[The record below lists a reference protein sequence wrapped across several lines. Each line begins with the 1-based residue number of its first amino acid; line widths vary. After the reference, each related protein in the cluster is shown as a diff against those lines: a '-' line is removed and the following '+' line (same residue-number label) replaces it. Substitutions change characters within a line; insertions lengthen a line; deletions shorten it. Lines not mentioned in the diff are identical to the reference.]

1 MLLLSILLLWHDFE
15 QYYCNKLCIME
26 NIFNKIGYSVAL
38 KKENQNDI
46 AVSLLSINNNDG
58 TPRWIWNANC
68 NNPLFLKF
76 YNVGSKRAFL
86 FASLIK
92 LVFLLKLQKIAF
104 QKKTYFVSNS
114 GHPLFDFNAHW
125 ALFTGTVGPN
135 NKAILY
141 ANNSFYKIAT
151 TSNAK
156 KLINHEHQMLEKVNA
171 IPTSFIIPKTTKIS
185 KEVIQL
191 TDISNQGK
199 RLKKITSS
207 HLKSL
212 IEMNTI
218 EKQTIKVSDW
228 DLFTS
233 LKSEFETI
241 TDKRIPK
248 NIIRKIHTI
257 LNSIPSDEWVELS
270 LSQGDFTQWNM
281 FEKNGKLSIYDW
293 ELASS
298 DKPKAFDYFHFII
311 QNDILVDRKCWKE
324 IYSDIIKHSKDE
336 FSKELFNYDLEE
348 LNNYLKWYLLINCMH
363 YLKVYASQP
372 KWHLQIEWLL
382 QVWNEALNTFLL
394 EEHTSR
400 ELVIMDVFDAIQN
413 QEYAALKFQNGY
425 PEKLSLNS
433 DIDLVIDK
441 KMNDTIMQVLKR
453 HSLVTKITTCKR
465 SFMNTLQVFTNDANI
480 LSIDLIWQLKRRN
493 LEILDAK
500 KVIATNFTNTYGVKN
515 ASNIDTARYVVMFYI
530 LNGAKIPSKYLVYEE
545 AIRNSNDGIDLTI
558 ADYFKDSTKNKFSL
572 LYFINQY
579 KSNKGLHY
587 LKNTLNYCIDT
598 LKNSKKSNG
607 FIVTF
612 SGVDGAGKS
621 TVIENIAYRIEKQ
634 FRKPVVVLRHRPS
647 VLPILSVWSKGKE
660 KAHQDT
666 ISNLPRQGKNSSF
679 LSSLLRFTYY
689 YCDYLFGQFVIYFKH
704 ILRGHVVIYDRYYFD
719 FINDSK
725 RSNIVLPKNISRFGY
740 NLLLKPKF
748 NFFLF
753 ADASIILNRKKEL
766 SKETIESLTKD
777 YTQLFQS
784 LQSKSSSS
792 VYMPINNIDLE
803 TTLNQIIKTV
813 NLA

>member
-1 MLLLSILLLWHDFE
+1 
-15 QYYCNKLCIME
+15 ME
-26 NIFNKIGYSVAL
+26 NIFNKTGYSVSL
-38 KKENQNDI
+38 KKENLNDV
-46 AVSLLSINNNDG
+46 AVNLLSINNPDG
-58 TPRWIWNANC
+58 SPRWIWNAKC
-68 NNPLFLKF
+68 NKPLFLKF

-86 FASLIK
+86 FASIIK
-92 LVFLLKLQKIAF
+92 LIFTLKLQKIAF
-104 QKKTYFVSNS
+104 KKKTYFVSKIDNQ
-114 GHPLFDFNAHW
+114 LFEFDTNW

-151 TSNAK
+151 TSNAQT
-156 KLINHEHQMLEKVNA
+156 LINDEHQMLEKINA
-171 IPTSFIIPKTTKIS
+171 ISTTFITPKTAKIS
-185 KEVIQL
+185 SEIIQL
-191 TDISNQGK
+191 SDISNNGK

-212 IEMNTI
+212 IEMNKI
-218 EKQTIKVSDW
+218 ENKTIKVGNW
-228 DLFTS
+228 NLFTN
-233 LKSEFETI
+233 LKNEFQTI
-241 TDKRIPK
+241 DDKRIPK
-248 NIIRKIHTI
+248 NTIRKINTI
-257 LNSIPSDEWVELS
+257 LNAIPADEIVEIS

-281 FEKNGKLSIYDW
+281 FENKGKLSIYDW

-311 QNDILVDRKCWKE
+311 QNDVLVDHKCWKE
-324 IYSDIIKHSKDE
+324 IYSDIINFSKDE
-336 FSKELFNYDLEE
+336 FSKEIFNYDLDE

-363 YLKVYASQP
+363 YLKVYAEQP
-372 KWHLQIEWLL
+372 KWHVQVEWLL
-382 QVWNEALNTFLL
+382 QVWTEALNTFFL
-394 EEHTSR
+394 EENTSR
-400 ELVIMDVFDAIQN
+400 ELVIMDLFDAIQN
-413 QEYAALKFQNGY
+413 QEYAALKFQNDY

-441 KMNDTIMQVLKR
+441 KMNDTIIQILKR
-453 HSLVTKITTCKR
+453 HSLVSKITTCKR
-465 SFMNTLQVFTNDANI
+465 SFMNTIQVFTNDADI

-493 LEILDAK
+493 LEILDTQ
-500 KVIATNFTNTYGVKN
+500 KVIATNFINNYGIKN
-515 ASNIDTARYVVMFYI
+515 ASNIDTARYVVLFYI
-530 LNGAKIPSKYLVYEE
+530 LNGAKIPNKYLVYEQAIINSNE
-545 AIRNSNDGIDLTI
+545 AIDLNMS
-558 ADYFKDSTKNKFSL
+558 DYFKDASKDKHL
-572 LYFINQY
+572 LLHFINQY
-579 KSNKGLHY
+579 KSNKGLNY
-587 LKNTLNYCIDT
+587 LKNTFNYIIDT
-598 LKNSKKSNG
+598 MKNSKKSNG

-634 FRKPVVVLRHRPS
+634 FRKKVVILRHRPS

-666 ISNLPRQGKNSSF
+666 ISSLPRQGKNSNF

-725 RSNIVLPKNISRFGY
+725 RSNIVLPKNISRFCY
-740 NLLLKPKF
+740 NLLLKPKY

-753 ADASIILNRKKEL
+753 ADANIILNRKKEL

-777 YTQLFQS
+777 YTQLFNS

-792 VYMPINNIDLE
+792 IYMPINNIDLE

>member
-1 MLLLSILLLWHDFE
+1 
-15 QYYCNKLCIME
+15 ME
-26 NIFNKIGYSVAL
+26 NIFNKIGFAVSL
-38 KKENQNDI
+38 KKENQNDV
-46 AVSLLSINNNDG
+46 AVTLLSINNPDG
-58 TPRWIWNANC
+58 TPRWIWNAKC
-68 NNPLFLKF
+68 NKPLFLKF

-86 FASLIK
+86 FASIIK

-104 QKKTYFVSNS
+104 KKKTYFISKLGNE
-114 GHPLFDFNAHW
+114 LFDFNNDW
-125 ALFTGTVGPN
+125 AIFTGTVGPN

-151 TSNAK
+151 TANAQT
-156 KLINHEHQMLEKVNA
+156 LINDEHKMLEKINSIA
-171 IPTSFIIPKTTKIS
+171 TTFITPKTTKIS
-185 KEVIQL
+185 NEVIQL
-191 TDISNQGK
+191 SDISNNGK
-199 RLKKITSS
+199 RLKKINSS
-207 HLKSL
+207 HLNSL
-212 IEMNTI
+212 IEMNKI
-218 EKQTIKVSDW
+218 ENKTIKVSDW
-228 DLFTS
+228 ELFTN
-233 LKSEFETI
+233 LKNEFKTI
-241 TDKRIPK
+241 NDKRIPK
-248 NIIRKIHTI
+248 NTIRKINAI
-257 LNSIPSDEWVELS
+257 LNTIPTDELVELS

-281 FEKNGKLSIYDW
+281 FEKDGKLSIYDW

-311 QNDILVDRKCWKE
+311 QNDVLVDHKSWKE
-324 IYSDIIKHSKDE
+324 IYSDIINFSKDE
-336 FSKELFNYDLEE
+336 FSDEIFNYDLDE

-363 YLKVYASQP
+363 YLKVYADQP
-372 KWHLQIEWLL
+372 KWHVQVEWLL
-382 QVWNEALNTFLL
+382 QVWTEALNIFLL
-394 EEHTSR
+394 EENTSR
-400 ELVIMDVFDAIQN
+400 ELVIMDLFDAIQN
-413 QEYAALKFQNGY
+413 QEYAALKFQNGF

-441 KMNDTIMQVLKR
+441 KMNDTIIQVLKR
-453 HSLVTKITTCKR
+453 HSLVSKITTCKR
-465 SFMNTLQVFTNDANI
+465 SFMNTIQVFTNDANI
-480 LSIDLIWQLKRRN
+480 LSVDLIWQLKRRN
-493 LEILDAK
+493 LEILNAE
-500 KVIATNFTNTYGVKN
+500 KVIANNFINTYGVKN
-515 ASNIDTARYVVMFYI
+515 ASNIDTARYVVLFYI
-530 LNGAKIPSKYLVYEE
+530 LNGAKIPAKYLVYEE
-545 AIRNSNDGIDLTI
+545 AISNSNEAIDLNI
-558 ADYFKDSTKNKFSL
+558 AGYFNDNSKDKFL
-572 LYFINQY
+572 LQYFINQY
-579 KSNKGLHY
+579 KSNKGLNHI
-587 LKNTLNYCIDT
+587 KNTFNYIIDT

-634 FRKPVVVLRHRPS
+634 FRKKVVVLRHRPS

-666 ISNLPRQGKNSSF
+666 ISSLPRQGKNSSF

-740 NLLLKPKF
+740 NLLLKPKY

-753 ADASIILNRKKEL
+753 ADANIILNRKKEL

-777 YTQLFQS
+777 YTQLFNS
-784 LQSKSSSS
+784 LQSNSNSS

>member
-1 MLLLSILLLWHDFE
+1 
-15 QYYCNKLCIME
+15 ME
-26 NIFNKIGYSVAL
+26 NIFNKTGYSVSL
-38 KKENQNDI
+38 KKENLNDV
-46 AVSLLSINNNDG
+46 AVNLLSINNPDG
-58 TPRWIWNANC
+58 SPRWIWNAKC
-68 NNPLFLKF
+68 NKPLFLKF

-86 FASLIK
+86 FASIIK
-92 LVFLLKLQKIAF
+92 LIFTLKLQKIAF
-104 QKKTYFVSNS
+104 KKKTYFVSKIDNQ
-114 GHPLFDFNAHW
+114 LFEFDTNW

-151 TSNAK
+151 TSNAQT
-156 KLINHEHQMLEKVNA
+156 LINDEHQMLEKINA
-171 IPTSFIIPKTTKIS
+171 ISTTFITPKTAKIS
-185 KEVIQL
+185 SEIIQL
-191 TDISNQGK
+191 SDISNNGK

-212 IEMNTI
+212 IEMNKI
-218 EKQTIKVSDW
+218 ENKTIKVGNW
-228 DLFTS
+228 NLFTN
-233 LKSEFETI
+233 LKNEFQTI
-241 TDKRIPK
+241 DDKRIPK
-248 NIIRKIHTI
+248 NTIRKINTI
-257 LNSIPSDEWVELS
+257 LNAIPADEIVEIS

-281 FEKNGKLSIYDW
+281 FENKGKLSIYDW

-311 QNDILVDRKCWKE
+311 QNDVLVDHKCWKE
-324 IYSDIIKHSKDE
+324 IYSDIINFSKDE
-336 FSKELFNYDLEE
+336 FSKEIFNYDLDE

-363 YLKVYASQP
+363 YLKVYAEQP
-372 KWHLQIEWLL
+372 KWHVQVEWLL
-382 QVWNEALNTFLL
+382 QVWTEALNTFFL
-394 EEHTSR
+394 EENTSR
-400 ELVIMDVFDAIQN
+400 ELVIMDLFDAIQN
-413 QEYAALKFQNGY
+413 QEYAALKFQNDY

-441 KMNDTIMQVLKR
+441 KMNDTIIQILKR
-453 HSLVTKITTCKR
+453 HSLVSKITTCKR
-465 SFMNTLQVFTNDANI
+465 SFMNTIQVFTNDADI

-493 LEILDAK
+493 LEILDTQ
-500 KVIATNFTNTYGVKN
+500 KVIATNFINNYGVKN
-515 ASNIDTARYVVMFYI
+515 ASNIDTARYVVLFYI
-530 LNGAKIPSKYLVYEE
+530 LNGAKIPNKYLVYEQAIINSNE
-545 AIRNSNDGIDLTI
+545 AIDLNMS
-558 ADYFKDSTKNKFSL
+558 DYFKDASKDKHL
-572 LYFINQY
+572 LLHFINQY
-579 KSNKGLHY
+579 KSNKGLNY
-587 LKNTLNYCIDT
+587 LKNTFNYIIDT
-598 LKNSKKSNG
+598 MKNSKKSNG

-634 FRKPVVVLRHRPS
+634 FRKKVVILRHRPS

-666 ISNLPRQGKNSSF
+666 ISSLPRQGKNSNF

-725 RSNIVLPKNISRFGY
+725 RSNIVLPKNISRFCY
-740 NLLLKPKF
+740 NLLLKPKY

-753 ADASIILNRKKEL
+753 ADANIILNRKKEL

-777 YTQLFQS
+777 YTQLFNS

-792 VYMPINNIDLE
+792 IYMPINNIDLE

>member
-1 MLLLSILLLWHDFE
+1 
-15 QYYCNKLCIME
+15 ME
-26 NIFNKIGYSVAL
+26 NIFNKTGYSVSL
-38 KKENQNDI
+38 KKENLNDV
-46 AVSLLSINNNDG
+46 AVNLLSINNPDG
-58 TPRWIWNANC
+58 SPRWIWNAKC
-68 NNPLFLKF
+68 NKPLFLKF

-86 FASLIK
+86 FASIIK
-92 LVFLLKLQKIAF
+92 LIFTLKLQKIAF
-104 QKKTYFVSNS
+104 KKKTYFVSKIDNQ
-114 GHPLFDFNAHW
+114 LFEFDTNW

-151 TSNAK
+151 TSNAQT
-156 KLINHEHQMLEKVNA
+156 LINDEHQMLEKINA
-171 IPTSFIIPKTTKIS
+171 ISTTFITPKTAKIS
-185 KEVIQL
+185 SEIIQL
-191 TDISNQGK
+191 SDISNNGK

-212 IEMNTI
+212 IEMNKI
-218 EKQTIKVSDW
+218 ENKTIKVGNW
-228 DLFTS
+228 NLFTN
-233 LKSEFETI
+233 LKNEFQTI
-241 TDKRIPK
+241 DDKRIPK
-248 NIIRKIHTI
+248 NTIRKINTI
-257 LNSIPSDEWVELS
+257 LNAIPADEIVEIS

-281 FEKNGKLSIYDW
+281 FENKGKLSIYDW

-311 QNDILVDRKCWKE
+311 QNDVLVDHKCWKE
-324 IYSDIIKHSKDE
+324 IYSDIINFSKDE
-336 FSKELFNYDLEE
+336 FSKEIFNYDLDE

-363 YLKVYASQP
+363 YLKVYAEQP
-372 KWHLQIEWLL
+372 KWHVQVEWLL
-382 QVWNEALNTFLL
+382 QVWTEALNTFFL
-394 EEHTSR
+394 EENTSR
-400 ELVIMDVFDAIQN
+400 ELVIMDLFDAIQN
-413 QEYAALKFQNGY
+413 QEYAALKFQNDY

-433 DIDLVIDK
+433 DIDLVINK
-441 KMNDTIMQVLKR
+441 KMNDTIIQILKR
-453 HSLVTKITTCKR
+453 HSLVSKITTCKR
-465 SFMNTLQVFTNDANI
+465 SFMNTIQVFTNDADI

-493 LEILDAK
+493 LEILDTQ
-500 KVIATNFTNTYGVKN
+500 KVIATNFINNYGVKN
-515 ASNIDTARYVVMFYI
+515 ASNIDTARYVVLFYI
-530 LNGAKIPSKYLVYEE
+530 LNGAKIPNKYLVYEQAIINSNE
-545 AIRNSNDGIDLTI
+545 AIDLNMS
-558 ADYFKDSTKNKFSL
+558 DYFKDASKDKHL
-572 LYFINQY
+572 LLHFINQY
-579 KSNKGLHY
+579 KSNKGLNY
-587 LKNTLNYCIDT
+587 LKNTFNYIIDT
-598 LKNSKKSNG
+598 MKNSKKSNG

-634 FRKPVVVLRHRPS
+634 FRKKVVILRHRPS

-666 ISNLPRQGKNSSF
+666 ISSLPRQGKNSNF

-725 RSNIVLPKNISRFGY
+725 RSNIVLPKNISRFCY
-740 NLLLKPKF
+740 NLLLKPKY

-753 ADASIILNRKKEL
+753 ADANIILNRKKEL

-777 YTQLFQS
+777 YTQLFNS

-792 VYMPINNIDLE
+792 IYMPINNIDLE

>member
-1 MLLLSILLLWHDFE
+1 
-15 QYYCNKLCIME
+15 ME
-26 NIFNKIGYSVAL
+26 NIFNKIGFAVSL
-38 KKENQNDI
+38 KKENQNDV
-46 AVSLLSINNNDG
+46 AVTLLSINNPDG
-58 TPRWIWNANC
+58 TPRWIWNAKC
-68 NNPLFLKF
+68 NKPLFLKF

-86 FASLIK
+86 FASIIK
-92 LVFLLKLQKIAF
+92 LVFILKLQKIAF
-104 QKKTYFVSNS
+104 KKKTYFISKLGNE
-114 GHPLFDFNAHW
+114 LFDFNNDW

-151 TSNAK
+151 TANAQT
-156 KLINHEHQMLEKVNA
+156 LINDEHKMLEKINA
-171 IPTSFIIPKTTKIS
+171 IATTFTTPKTTKIS
-185 KEVIQL
+185 NEVIQL
-191 TDISNQGK
+191 SDISNNGK

-207 HLKSL
+207 HLISL
-212 IEMNTI
+212 IEMNKI
-218 EKQTIKVSDW
+218 EKKTIKVSDW
-228 DLFTS
+228 KLFTN
-233 LKSEFETI
+233 LKNQFKTI
-241 TDKRIPK
+241 NDKRIPK
-248 NIIRKIHTI
+248 NTIRKINAI
-257 LNSIPSDEWVELS
+257 LNTIPADELVELS

-281 FEKNGKLSIYDW
+281 FEKDGKLSIYDW
-293 ELASS
+293 ELASL

-311 QNDILVDRKCWKE
+311 QNDVLVDHKSWKE
-324 IYSDIIKHSKDE
+324 IYSDIINFSKDE
-336 FSKELFNYDLEE
+336 FSDEIFNYDLDE

-363 YLKVYASQP
+363 YLKVYADQP
-372 KWHLQIEWLL
+372 KWHVQVEWLL
-382 QVWNEALNTFLL
+382 QVWTEALNIFLL
-394 EEHTSR
+394 EENTSR
-400 ELVIMDVFDAIQN
+400 ELVIMDLFDAIQN
-413 QEYAALKFQNGY
+413 QEYAALKFQNGF

-441 KMNDTIMQVLKR
+441 KMNDTIIQVLKR
-453 HSLVTKITTCKR
+453 HSLVSKITTSKR
-465 SFMNTLQVFTNDANI
+465 SFMNTIQVFTNDANI
-480 LSIDLIWQLKRRN
+480 LSVDLIWQLKRRN
-493 LEILDAK
+493 LEILDAEN
-500 KVIATNFTNTYGVKN
+500 VIANNYINTYGVKN
-515 ASNIDTARYVVMFYI
+515 ASNIDTSRYVVLFYI
-530 LNGAKIPSKYLVYEE
+530 LNCAKIPAKYLVYEE
-545 AIRNSNDGIDLTI
+545 AISNSNEAIDLNI
-558 ADYFKDSTKNKFSL
+558 AGYFNDNSKDKFL
-572 LYFINQY
+572 LQYFINQY
-579 KSNKGLHY
+579 KSNKGLNHI
-587 LKNTLNYCIDT
+587 KNTFNYIIDT

-634 FRKPVVVLRHRPS
+634 FRKKVVVLRHRPS

-666 ISNLPRQGKNSSF
+666 ISSLPRQGKNSSF

-740 NLLLKPKF
+740 NLLLKPKY

-753 ADASIILNRKKEL
+753 ADANIILNRKKEL

-777 YTQLFQS
+777 YTQLFNS
-784 LQSKSSSS
+784 LQSNSNSS

>member
-1 MLLLSILLLWHDFE
+1 
-15 QYYCNKLCIME
+15 ME
-26 NIFNKIGYSVAL
+26 NIFNKTGYSVSL
-38 KKENQNDI
+38 KKENLNDV
-46 AVSLLSINNNDG
+46 AVNLLSINNPDG
-58 TPRWIWNANC
+58 SPRWIWNAKC
-68 NNPLFLKF
+68 NKPLFLKF

-86 FASLIK
+86 FASIIK
-92 LVFLLKLQKIAF
+92 LIFTLKLQKIAF
-104 QKKTYFVSNS
+104 KKKTYFVSKIDNQ
-114 GHPLFDFNAHW
+114 LFEFDTNW

-151 TSNAK
+151 TSNAQT
-156 KLINHEHQMLEKVNA
+156 LINDEHQMLEKINA
-171 IPTSFIIPKTTKIS
+171 ISTTFITPKTAKIS
-185 KEVIQL
+185 SEIIQL
-191 TDISNQGK
+191 SDISNNGK

-212 IEMNTI
+212 IEMNKI
-218 EKQTIKVSDW
+218 ENKTIKVGNW
-228 DLFTS
+228 NLFTN
-233 LKSEFETI
+233 LKNEFQTI
-241 TDKRIPK
+241 DDKRIPK
-248 NIIRKIHTI
+248 NTIRKINTI
-257 LNSIPSDEWVELS
+257 LNAIPADEIVEIS

-281 FEKNGKLSIYDW
+281 FENKGKLSIYDW

-311 QNDILVDRKCWKE
+311 QNDVLVDHKCWKE
-324 IYSDIIKHSKDE
+324 IYSDIINFSKDE
-336 FSKELFNYDLEE
+336 FSKEIFNYDLDE

-363 YLKVYASQP
+363 YLKVYAEQP
-372 KWHLQIEWLL
+372 KWHVQVEWLL
-382 QVWNEALNTFLL
+382 QVWTEALNTFFL
-394 EEHTSR
+394 EENTSR
-400 ELVIMDVFDAIQN
+400 ELVIMDLFDAIQN
-413 QEYAALKFQNGY
+413 QEYAALKFQNDY

-441 KMNDTIMQVLKR
+441 KMNDTIIQILKR
-453 HSLVTKITTCKR
+453 HSLVSKITTCKR
-465 SFMNTLQVFTNDANI
+465 SFMNTIQVFTNDADI

-493 LEILDAK
+493 LEILDTQ
-500 KVIATNFTNTYGVKN
+500 KVIATNFINNYGIKN
-515 ASNIDTARYVVMFYI
+515 ASNIDTARYVVLFYI
-530 LNGAKIPSKYLVYEE
+530 LNGAKIPNKYLVYEQAIINSNE
-545 AIRNSNDGIDLTI
+545 AIDLNMS
-558 ADYFKDSTKNKFSL
+558 DYFKDASKDKHL
-572 LYFINQY
+572 LLHFINQY
-579 KSNKGLHY
+579 KSNKGLNY
-587 LKNTLNYCIDT
+587 LKNTFNYIIDT
-598 LKNSKKSNG
+598 MKNSKKSNG

-634 FRKPVVVLRHRPS
+634 FRKKVVILRHRPS

-666 ISNLPRQGKNSSF
+666 ISSLPRQGKNSNF

-740 NLLLKPKF
+740 NLLLKPKY

-753 ADASIILNRKKEL
+753 ADANIILNRKKEL

-777 YTQLFQS
+777 YTQLFNS

-792 VYMPINNIDLE
+792 IYMPINNIDLE

>member
-1 MLLLSILLLWHDFE
+1 
-15 QYYCNKLCIME
+15 ME
-26 NIFNKIGYSVAL
+26 NIFYKTGYIVSS
-38 KKENQNDI
+38 KKENQNDV
-46 AVSLLSINNNDG
+46 AVTLLSINNPDG
-58 TPRWIWNANC
+58 SPRWIWNATC
-68 NNPLFLKF
+68 NKPLFLKF

-86 FASLIK
+86 FAAIIK
-92 LVFLLKLQKIAF
+92 LVFLLKLQKVAF
-104 QKKTYFVSNS
+104 KKKTYFISKLGNE
-114 GHPLFDFNAHW
+114 LFDFNNDW

-141 ANNSFYKIAT
+141 TNNSFYKIAT
-151 TSNAK
+151 TANAQS
-156 KLINHEHQMLEKVNA
+156 LINDEHKMLEKINSIA
-171 IPTSFIIPKTTKIS
+171 TTFTTPKTTKIS
-185 KEVIQL
+185 NEVIQL
-191 TDISNQGK
+191 SDISNNGK

-207 HLKSL
+207 HLNAL
-212 IEMNTI
+212 IEINKI
-218 EKQTIKVSDW
+218 ENKTIKVSDW
-228 DLFTS
+228 ELFTN
-233 LKSEFETI
+233 LKNEFKTI
-241 TDKRIPK
+241 NDKRIPK
-248 NIIRKIHTI
+248 NTIRKINAI
-257 LNSIPSDEWVELS
+257 LNTIPADELVELS

-311 QNDILVDRKCWKE
+311 QNDVLVDHKSWKE
-324 IYSDIIKHSKDE
+324 IYSDIINFSKDE
-336 FSKELFNYDLEE
+336 FSKEIFNYDLDE

-363 YLKVYASQP
+363 YLKVYEDQP
-372 KWHLQIEWLL
+372 KWHVQVEWLL
-382 QVWNEALNTFLL
+382 QVWTEALNIFLL
-394 EEHTSR
+394 EENTSR
-400 ELVIMDVFDAIQN
+400 ELVIMDLFDAIQN

-441 KMNDTIMQVLKR
+441 KMNDTIIQVLKR
-453 HSLVTKITTCKR
+453 HSLVSKITTCKR
-465 SFMNTLQVFTNDANI
+465 SFMNTIQVFTNDANI
-480 LSIDLIWQLKRRN
+480 LSVDLIWQLKRRN
-493 LEILDAK
+493 LEILDAE
-500 KVIATNFTNTYGVKN
+500 KVIANNFINTYGVKN
-515 ASNIDTARYVVMFYI
+515 ASNIDTARYVVLFYI
-530 LNGAKIPSKYLVYEE
+530 LNGAKIPAKYLVYEE
-545 AIRNSNDGIDLTI
+545 AISNSNEAIDLNI
-558 ADYFKDSTKNKFSL
+558 AGYFNDNSKDKFL
-572 LYFINQY
+572 LQYFINQY
-579 KSNKGLHY
+579 KSNKGLNHI
-587 LKNTLNYCIDT
+587 KNTFNYIIDT

-634 FRKPVVVLRHRPS
+634 FRKKVVVLRHRPS

-666 ISNLPRQGKNSSF
+666 ISSLPRQGKNSSF

-725 RSNIVLPKNISRFGY
+725 RSNIVLPKKISRFGY
-740 NLLLKPKF
+740 HLLLKPKY

-753 ADASIILNRKKEL
+753 ADANTILNRKKEL

-777 YTQLFQS
+777 YTQLFNS
-784 LQSKSSSS
+784 LQSNSNSS